1 MAEQWRDV
9 EGYEEAYQVSDL
21 GQVRNVQTSKILQ
34 PIEMKNGR
42 LYVTLCS
49 DGFQKKVTI
58 HSLVARAFVG
68 PRPQG
73 YEVAHVD
80 TDYTNNRDTNLE
92 YVTGLETKRR
102 LKARNG
108 QSVNVTKRVKTDKGL
123 RYLYVT
129 SP

>member
-58 HSLVARAFVG
+58 HSLVARAFIAL
-68 PRPQG
+68 RARA
-73 YEVAHVD
+73 YEG
-80 TDYTNNRDTNLE
+80 
-92 YVTGLETKRR
+92 TG
-102 LKARNG
+102 
-108 QSVNVTKRVKTDKGL
+108 D
-123 RYLYVT
+123 
-129 SP
+129 